1 MLSQAYLWDV
11 NGEWLLEDFA
21 QKEKPYPG
29 GNPWH
34 QALAQKFA
42 LSDTM
47 AEFQANSIETFQAI
61 MILSGVI
68 GYSLIRFP
76 VAL

>member
-1 MLSQAYLWDV
+1 VDLWV
-11 NGEWLLEDFA
+11 CAIAFA
-21 QKEKPYPG
+21 APG
-29 GNPWH
+29 TLRPFN
-34 QALAQKFA
+34 
-42 LSDTM
+42 
-47 AEFQANSIETFQAI
+47 IYFQAI